1 MKNKILFKCIIIY
14 VVLFICGF
22 VLGACDCDDEKETE
36 TETQEPYITSIC
48 TVPRKVEIIDRDTIN
63 EIVELFKS
71 KEYIERKPMDRGPLG
86 VYSFEFFYSDGS
98 CVEMAMTK
106 DYLVVGGKAYNI
118 IDTELITELRE
129 YFYPDSE
136 EE

>member
-1 MKNKILFKCIIIY
+1 MKRKIVY
-14 VVLFICGF
+14 VVI
-22 VLGACDCDDEKETE
+22 VLCVFMFSACTSEKEEVPEME
-36 TETQEPYITSIC
+36 TETQEPYITSIS
-48 TVPRKVEIIDRDTIN
+48 TVPKKVEITDPDVIN

-71 KEYIERKPMDRGPLG
+71 KEYVERKPLEKGYLG
-86 VYSFEFFYSDGS
+86 MYEFMFGYSDGS
-98 CVEMAMTK
+98 YVRVVMVK
-106 DYLVVGGKAYNI
+106 DYLATEGKAYNI

>member
-1 MKNKILFKCIIIY
+1 MRRKIVC
-14 VVLFICGF
+14 VVIMMCVFMFC
-22 VLGACDCDDEKETE
+22 ACVSEKEEVPEVELE
-36 TETQEPYITSIC
+36 TEIQEPYITSIC
-48 TVPRKVEIIDRDTIN
+48 TVPKKVEITDPDVIN

-71 KEYIERKPMDRGPLG
+71 KEYVERKPLEKGYLG
-86 VYSFEFFYSDGS
+86 MFQLDFVYSDGS
-98 CVEMAMTK
+98 CVEMAMVK

-118 IDTELITELRE
+118 VDTELITELRE

>member
-1 MKNKILFKCIIIY
+1 MRRININRLVLIIMLI
-14 VVLFICGF
+14 ICGCI
-22 VLGACDCDDEKETE
+22 LISCDSTNEKKETE

-71 KEYIERKPMDRGPLG
+71 KEYVERKPMDRGPLG

-129 YFYPDSE
+129 YFFLDSE